1 MPMRAQPQLE
11 PIPGYKLIERL
22 GGGGFGEVWK
32 AEAPGGILKAIKF
45 VFGTLHGATEEEG
58 GAQQELKSLNR
69 VKSVRHPYIL
79 SLERYDIVDGQLLI
93 VMELA
98 DRNLW
103 DRFQECRKQSLPGI
117 PRDELLR
124 YMEEAAEALDLM
136 NMQYGLQHLD
146 IKPQNLFLVHNH
158 LKVADFG
165 LVKDLEGMN
174 TQVTGGVT
182 AVYAAPETFDG
193 IVSRY
198 CDQYNL
204 AIVYQELLCG
214 ERPFAGTNV
223 RQLLMQHLTA
233 PPNLK
238 GLPECDQPIIG
249 RSLSKKPDDRYP
261 SCMDM
266 VQALK
271 RAGLGLS
278 LLKQDSK
285 PIDAT
290 PPPAPKPVAAPMPT
304 STTMPP
310 AAPPAQTMVS
320 PIPAVPPGS
329 MTMPPGSMTMPPGS
343 MTMSLSVS
351 MLRKDMPIPP
361 RQEITGDGLLMPA
374 LVIGVGGLGLKVLRQ
389 LRRGLT
395 ERCGPPAMIPH
406 IQLLYLETDP
416 EALGEALGGAP
427 DSALAENE
435 IVLAKLNKPSHY
447 LRPTRGRLA
456 PIDPWMH
463 MGMLCRVPRNQ
474 VTTEGLRLLG
484 RLAYADNY
492 RGIASKVKSDL
503 AALANPNALTAADR
517 QTRLGVRT
525 SRPRVYIV
533 NSLCGG
539 TGSGMFID
547 LAYTVRR
554 QLGKIGVTDLDVVGV
569 FLVPAADRNAR
580 KNPALV
586 NAFASLIELNHF
598 STPEI
603 TYSATFDEADEG
615 YVDPAAPFSRSI
627 MVPLPEPSPD
637 PKPTDDAAAWAA
649 DFICRDLVAP
659 LGRAVDEARAK
670 LDPAGGGE
678 MICQTFGANLFSTP
692 RRALLDQV
700 GKALTRQLMQS
711 WLQGDRTLQKAVR
724 ARLTEL
730 LEREELN
737 PESMIAALQSACTSA
752 VGKAPEHAF
761 SKIVNQGFSGTNAD
775 VSAVPKVM
783 DQLHQIIGEP
793 QEEDGEAPSTPM
805 IEALDTAT
813 ANLRKDWEQKFATL
827 VRGMLDDPRFRLA
840 GAEEAAVQLSSML
853 KEVVQQH
860 QPLLQE
866 LLDRAGE
873 AYGTIDELTQTLQK
887 GSWWPGRTNKV
898 AQDLKE
904 ALETYPKTRYQG
916 LVLECLLEAY
926 QHIIDKLPKRL
937 EDLKFCRQRLSELQR
952 SLEDRP
958 LPGRGP
964 QTPSINLGPG
974 RHFLPGDAL
983 SVEDA
988 IESLARQ
995 VRPESMLELDEKVQV
1010 SIKRQFKSLLAV
1022 CLAAN
1027 EMFKDLP
1034 GIIRQEA
1041 EAHVESL
1048 LGTGSVAATYLDHQG
1063 TEQEVSADLA
1073 AAFEAATPVLPG
1085 LRSSSP
1091 ELTFLVLPKDEA
1103 GKELGQLAR
1112 SVFGEVQVIE
1122 AEGAND
1128 IYFYRERS
1136 QVPLPDLP
1144 QLGLAAEEAY
1154 KQMTA
1159 SGQYTPHS
1167 RNDVTEW
1174 KSAT

>member
-1 MPMRAQPQLE
+1 MPMKAQPQLE

-45 VFGTLHGATEEEG
+45 VYGTLHGAAEGEEG

-103 DRFQECRKQSLPGI
+103 DRFQECKKQGLPGI

-136 NMQYGLQHLD
+136 NIQYGLQHLD

-204 AIVYQELLCG
+204 AIVYQELLFG

-238 GLPECDQPIIG
+238 SLPDCDQPIIG
-249 RSLSKKPDDRYP
+249 RSLSKKPEDRFP
-261 SCMDM
+261 SCTDM

-278 LLKQDSK
+278 LLKKDA
-285 PIDAT
+285 AT
-290 PPPAPKPVAAPMPT
+290 PPPAPKPVAAAP
-304 STTMPP
+304 SP
-310 AAPPAQTMVS
+310 AAPAMTMAG

-329 MTMPPGSMTMPPGS
+329 TTMPPGS

-416 EALGEALGGAP
+416 EALGEALGGSP
-427 DSALAENE
+427 DQALTENE

-456 PIDPWMH
+456 AIDSWMH

-492 RGIASKVKSDL
+492 RPIAGKVKSDL
-503 AALANPNALTAADR
+503 AALANPNSLTAADR

-554 QLGKIGVTDLDVVGV
+554 QLGKIGVTELDVVGV
-569 FLVPAADRNAR
+569 FLLPAADRNAR
-580 KNPALV
+580 KNPAVV
-586 NAFASLIELNHF
+586 NAFASLTELNHF
-598 STPEI
+598 SSADI
-603 TYSATFDEADEG
+603 IYSATFDESDDG
-615 YVDPAAPFSRSI
+615 YLDPAAPFTRAI
-627 MVPLPEPSPD
+627 MVPLPEPSND

-649 DFICRDLVAP
+649 DFVCRDLVAP
-659 LGRAVDEARAK
+659 LGRAADAARAK
-670 LDPAGGGE
+670 LDSAGGGE

-692 RRALLDQV
+692 RRPLLDQV
-700 GKALTRQLMQS
+700 GKALTRQLLQS
-711 WLQGDRTLQKAVR
+711 WLQGDRSLQKGVR
-724 ARLTEL
+724 ARLTEQ
-730 LEREELN
+730 LEKEELN
-737 PESMIAALQSACTSA
+737 PESLIAALQGACQQA
-752 VGKAPEHAF
+752 VGVAPETAF
-761 SKIVNQGFSGTNAD
+761 AKFIKQAFPGPNPEP
-775 VSAVPKVM
+775 SAVPKVL
-783 DQLHQIIGEP
+783 DQLHQIIGAP
-793 QEEDGEAPSTPM
+793 QEEDSDSAAATPM
-805 IEALDTAT
+805 IEALDA
-813 ANLRKDWEQKFATL
+813 AAASLRKDWEQRLANL

-840 GAEEAAVQLSSML
+840 GAEEAAVQLIGML
-853 KEVVQQH
+853 KEVLAQH

-866 LLDRAGE
+866 LLERAGE
-873 AYGTIDELTQTLQK
+873 AYTVVEEMTQNLQK
-887 GSWWPGRTNKV
+887 GSWWPGRTTKL

-916 LVLECLLEAY
+916 LVLESLLETY
-926 QHIIDKLPKRL
+926 QQIIEKLPKRL

-952 SLEDRP
+952 SLEDRY
-958 LPGRGP
+958 LPGRP
-964 QTPSINLGPG
+964 QQAVAINLGPG

-988 IESLARQ
+988 IETLIRQ
-995 VRPESMLELDEKVQV
+995 VRPESMLELDEKVQAI
-1010 SIKRQFKSLLAV
+1010 IKRQYKSLLAV

-1048 LGTGSVAATYLDHQG
+1048 IGTGSVAATYLDRQG
-1063 TEQEVSADLA
+1063 TDQEVTADLA

-1085 LRSSSP
+1085 PRSSSP

-1103 GKELGQLAR
+1103 GEELGKLAR
-1112 SVFGEVQVIE
+1112 SVFGEVEVLQ

-1136 QVPLPDLP
+1136 QVPLPALP
-1144 QLGLAAEEAY
+1144 QLGLTAEEAY

-1174 KSAT
+1174 RSAT